1 MWFTVR
7 VLALASLLFGL
18 AATGTLSL
26 AVAVDFWLFTSEPIQ
41 IEFNGTVFDSTAM
54 FHSGLWR
61 ACPYWGGMYI
71 LDS

>member
-26 AVAVDFWLFTSEPIQ
+26 AVAVGLFTSEPIQ
-41 IEFNGTVFDSTAM
+41 IEFNGTIFESFAM

-61 ACPYWGGMYI
+61 ACPYWAGKYQ
-71 LDS
+71 LT